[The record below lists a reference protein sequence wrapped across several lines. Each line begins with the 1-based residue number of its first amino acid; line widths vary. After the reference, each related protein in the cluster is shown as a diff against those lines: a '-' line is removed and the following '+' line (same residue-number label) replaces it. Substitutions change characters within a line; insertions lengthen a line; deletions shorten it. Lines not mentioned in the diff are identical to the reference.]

1 MFRAPLIA
9 LGLILAIPAAGIAA
23 EHGGKDEKAEVGQY
37 VDISPVALPIVYQ
50 GRLINYVFVY
60 VRLNLASNANAIALR
75 EKEPY
80 FRDALVRVGH
90 RTPFTRLDNFT
101 VIDEPKLKA
110 AIGAAAAQIVGP
122 KVITSVVITS
132 QSPKKQSGL
141 PKPPNMPVRPGPQA
155 APHAG

>member
-1 MFRAPLIA
+1 MFRALLIA
-9 LGLILAIPAAGIAA
+9 LGLVLASPAAGLAA
-23 EHGGKDEKAEVGQY
+23 DHGKEEKTDTGQY

-60 VRLNLASNANAIALR
+60 VRLNLASNANATAMR

-122 KVITSVVITS
+122 KVITGVVITS

-141 PKPPNMPVRPGPQA
+141 PKPPAMPAPA
-155 APHAG
+155 APPHAG